1 MITHYTTS
9 QGDTFDQIA
18 LKTLGSELL
27 VEPILAENAEYL
39 NTWRFDEGVVLRIP
53 KQDEQ
58 QVAKQAYSEQLPSW
72 RK

>member
-1 MITHYTTS
+1 MITYYTTS

-27 VEPILAENAEYL
+27 VEPILVENAEYL
-39 NTWRFDEGVVLRIP
+39 NIWRFDEGVVLRIP

-58 QVAKQAYSEQLPSW
+58 QTAKQAYSEQLPSW
-72 RK
+72 RE

>member
-1 MITHYTTS
+1 MITYYTTS

-27 VEPILAENAEYL
+27 VEPILAENANHL
-39 NTWRFDEGVVLRIP
+39 NVWRFDEGVVLRIP

-58 QVAKQAYSEQLPSW
+58 QTAKQTYSEQLPSW
-72 RK
+72 RE